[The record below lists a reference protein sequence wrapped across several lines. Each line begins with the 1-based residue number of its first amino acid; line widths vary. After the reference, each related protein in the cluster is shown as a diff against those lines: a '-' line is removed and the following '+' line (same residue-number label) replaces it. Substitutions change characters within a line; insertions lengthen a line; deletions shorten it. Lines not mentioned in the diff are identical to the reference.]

1 DIDRF
6 DPQAPAIKLMTIHM
20 AKGLEFD
27 WVSIVGLEEELFPNV
42 RPWEPEE
49 PSDVEEERRLFY
61 VGMTRARKQLSL
73 FYAKNRTV
81 FGNAGFRVL
90 SRFVEEI
97 PQDYLEFKKADYFS
111 RKRGFSDRP
120 GLIPRRGGWQDHE
133 GGNDR
138 DFEST
143 PSRFNQDDFSQVYD
157 SDETPSFSDCPDE
170 SSVSVGSR
178 VQHPSFGEGI
188 VRQNLGGDKVIVEFR
203 GRGLKKISL
212 KFTQL
217 KY

>member
-1 DIDRF
+1 
-6 DPQAPAIKLMTIHM
+6 MTIHM

-27 WVSIVGLEEELFPNV
+27 RVAIVGLEEELFPNV

-61 VGMTRARKQLSL
+61 VAMTRARKHLTL

-97 PQDYLEFKKADYFS
+97 PGDYIEMKKADYFA
-111 RKRGFSDRP
+111 RKRHFSERP
-120 GLIPRRGGWQDHE
+120 GLPPRRGAWQEHE
-133 GGNDR
+133 E
-138 DFEST
+138 FESA
-143 PSRFNQDDFSQVYD
+143 PNRFNQDDFSQVYENDD
-157 SDETPSFSDCPDE
+157 STSFSDCPEE
-170 SSVSVGSR
+170 SAVSVGSR
-178 VQHPSFGEGI
+178 VQHPTFGEGI
-188 VRQNLGGDKVIVEFR
+188 VRQNLGGDKLIVEFR

-217 KY
+217 KF